1 MAPDELT
8 RIETEPEQD
17 GPPLSLKVAMADYDR
32 IRPLI
37 DGRVKPGGLAL
48 DITTDDIREFCIG
61 PVYETFDVAEMSMS
75 WYVAARARGEPCV
88 ALPIFPLRMAV
99 LGYLYCRSDAP
110 YTHPR
115 ELKGKR
121 IGSMAYRYTVN
132 LWLRGMLAEHYD
144 LAPEDMAWVTNEA
157 EINDF
162 TIPPEID
169 VTIEPDKSLGQMLIE
184 GEIDAIMGPEPPD
197 EFTAGDPRIRR
208 LFPDARAE
216 QVAYFK
222 KTGIYPLTHT
232 VVMHR
237 KLATEKPWIPG
248 RLVEAFRDAQRLVD
262 NYYGANPKHL
272 SLPSAAFF
280 LEQDARDFGPEP
292 WSQGVAANRHTV
304 ETFVRYAR
312 EQGYIEK
319 IIPIEEFFAEST
331 LDT

>member
-1 MAPDELT
+1 MAPDELA
-8 RIETEPEQD
+8 RIETKPET
-17 GPPLSLKVAMADYDR
+17 GAAPLTLKVAMADYDR

-37 DGRVKPGGLAL
+37 DGRVKPDGLAL
-48 DITTDDIREFCIG
+48 DITTGDIREFCIG

-75 WYVAARARGEPCV
+75 WYVAARARGEPCI
-88 ALPIFPLRMAV
+88 ALPIFPLRMPV
-99 LGYLYCRSDAP
+99 LGYIYCRADAP
-110 YTHPR
+110 YTHPS

-132 LWLRGMLAEHYD
+132 LWLRGMLAEHYG

-162 TIPPEID
+162 TVPPEID

-184 GEIDAIMGPEPPD
+184 GEIDAVMGPEPPD

-232 VVMHR
+232 VVMHQ
-237 KLATEKPWIPG
+237 KLAAEKPWIPG
-248 RLVEAFRDAQRLVD
+248 RLVETFRDAQRLVD

-280 LEQDARDFGPEP
+280 LERDARDYGPEP
-292 WSQGVAANRHTV
+292 WSHGVAANRHTV

-319 IIPIEEFFAEST
+319 IIPIEDFFAAST